1 MFGRSYVVPDAADL
15 ERRLALLEDE
25 RAILRRL
32 YAYGHAIDYGDEE
45 AWVNCFAEDGVFD
58 IRTRL
63 EGTPKMVVSGRAEL
77 RRFVSRHTRAP
88 ELWHKHML
96 VEPQITVNGDEAR
109 SECYLMVLV
118 ENEGLPTMRVFGR
131 YRDRLIRDAD
141 GEWRF
146 RERVAEIESMHR
158 GLPPFIDGR
167 PAP

>member
-1 MFGRSYVVPDAADL
+1 VPDAADL

-32 YAYGHAIDYGDEE
+32 YAYAHAIDYGDEE
-45 AWVNCFAEDGVFD
+45 GWVNCFAEDGVFD
-58 IRTRL
+58 IRTRI
-63 EGTPKMVVSGRAEL
+63 EGTPKMVVSGRTEL
-77 RRFVSRHTRAP
+77 RSFVSRHTRAP

-96 VEPQITVNGDEAR
+96 VEPLITVNGDEAR

-131 YRDRLIRDAD
+131 YRDRLIRDTD

-146 RERVAEIESMHR
+146 RERVAEIESFNLS
-158 GLPPFIDGR
+158 LPPFIDGR
-167 PAP
+167 PTP